1 MIITVGRIVV
11 GDVGDTVE
19 VREDVDLVGGV
30 VDGLLDEDL
39 GLFVAD
45 GELCAL
51 VTGGVLGERDKS
63 LVGILEV
70 LGKTV
75 VGILEVL
82 GKALVGI
89 LVAFGKALVGIL
101 VVRGEVIL
109 LLLAAKVLIETGGLS
124 LLRLTTYPSLSVNLS
139 S

>member
-19 VREDVDLVGGV
+19 VGEDVDLVGGV

-70 LGKTV
+70 LGK
-75 VGILEVL
+75 
-82 GKALVGI
+82 ALVGI

-109 LLLAAKVLIETGGLS
+109 LLLAAKVLIETDGLS